1 MVLTLGLWTKFCKI
15 CILSPWEVGPYKY
28 GLHEK
33 IKLIMIYLLENFL
46 DNDKEEDA

>member
-33 IKLIMIYLLENFL
+33 IKLIMICPLGNFL